1 MCCCFFIAALFV
13 AVAVQLFAVA
23 VQLFAVAVQ
32 LFAVAVLL
40 AVATIE
46 QVTQAAI
53 FHSLAQQLDL

>member
-1 MCCCFFIAALFV
+1 MCCCFFVAALFV
-13 AVAVQLFAVA
+13 
-23 VQLFAVAVQ
+23 AVAVQ

-53 FHSLAQQLDL
+53 FHK